1 MANAK
6 TPSACFIATEISTE
20 FYIKLKA
27 QMWEGYYVEQI
38 MLGKLII
45 LHIIIIFELFLN
57 WYTNNLK
64 CIKNL

>member
-6 TPSACFIATEISTE
+6 TQSACFIATEISTE

-57 WYTNNLK
+57 
-64 CIKNL
+64 